1 MEIVIGVFL
10 LAGVIKGVIG
20 LGLPTIAMGLLS
32 TVMEPAVAAS
42 LLIIPSLVTNI
53 WQLLIGPQFMALAK
67 RLSGF
72 VIGVLLG
79 TWLSFLPSLTSSPTW
94 TLPALGV
101 VLIIYGGWGI
111 MAKKIPSFE
120 KHEIWL
126 SPTIGYFTGVITAAT
141 GVFVIP
147 AVPYL
152 QTLKLN
158 KDELIQALGL
168 AFTASTVALAIKL
181 SIDHQQ
187 NDIDWGLSFF
197 ALIPAI
203 VGMYLG
209 QYFRRVISEKLFRRC
224 FFIGLIGLGIYM
236 AKQWVI
242 MVAS

>member
-79 TWLSFLPSLTSSPTW
+79 TWLSFLPSLTSSSTW

-111 MAKKIPSFE
+111 MAKKMPSFE

-197 ALIPAI
+197 ALIPTI